1 LRPFVQL
8 VLDLFEPQGAQL
20 KKEGP
25 VAGSPAGESAQH
37 QPQLNPNSPRR
48 ISADTQGGNLTH
60 AADSNE
66 GLSRD
71 LVHDSLQSGYEVAE
85 QGAAQI
91 GEDASNLFRHP
102 NAKRVI
108 VLQNTQIAYAFRRAK
123 RKTIGMSV
131 SFDGL
136 TVSAPRWVGWTEIE
150 AALHE
155 RGEWIVRK
163 IVEMQ
168 ERQKFLSKRKLIWAH
183 AATFPLLGVE
193 VQIVLDPSHSFQKVG
208 GSLMGRD
215 RRPLAK
221 LQDVHAGCQLYLCLP
236 QSAQSMQIQ
245 DSVQSWLMRQAK
257 SLFEERL
264 NWFAPQ
270 LSVQWTKL
278 SLSSAN
284 TRWGSASSD
293 GSIRLNWRLIHFKM
307 DVIDYV
313 VAHELSHLRVM
324 DHSPRF
330 WDTVKEVVP
339 DFKARRAVLNDKSAP
354 IWS

>member
-1 LRPFVQL
+1 VGQ
-8 VLDLFEPQGAQL
+8 A
-20 KKEGP
+20 
-25 VAGSPAGESAQH
+25 
-37 QPQLNPNSPRR
+37 
-48 ISADTQGGNLTH
+48 
-60 AADSNE
+60 
-66 GLSRD
+66 
-71 LVHDSLQSGYEVAE
+71 SLQEFELSPSEGRGEHDKANNPSNSVYPNVVASREVAKGALQSDYGATY
-85 QGAAQI
+85 QGTAI
-91 GEDASNLFRHP
+91 TGVDASNLFKHP

-108 VLQNTQIAYAFRRAK
+108 VLQNTEIAYAFRRAK

-150 AALHE
+150 AALYE
-155 RGEWIVRK
+155 RADWIVRK

-168 ERQKFLSKRKLIWAH
+168 ERQKFLSKRKLVWSN

-193 VQIVLDPSHSFQKVG
+193 VQIVLDPSHSFHKVG
-208 GSLMGRD
+208 GVLMGRD
-215 RRPLAK
+215 HQPVTK
-221 LQDVHAGCQLYLCLP
+221 LQDVHEGCQLYLCLP

-257 SLFEERL
+257 ALFEERL
-264 NWFAPQ
+264 DWFAPQ
-270 LSVQWTKL
+270 LNVHWTKL

-293 GSIRLNWRLIHFKM
+293 GAIRLNWRLIHFKM